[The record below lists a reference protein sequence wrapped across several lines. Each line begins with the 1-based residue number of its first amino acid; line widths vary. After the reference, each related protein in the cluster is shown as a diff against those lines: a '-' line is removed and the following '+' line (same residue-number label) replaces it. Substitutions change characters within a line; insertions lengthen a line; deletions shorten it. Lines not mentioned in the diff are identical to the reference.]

1 MEQETQGRSRW
12 SWGRMAAVA
21 SVPVLLVVAAAA
33 APDGFA
39 LKEERSR
46 GRFVLPA
53 TPVMFKFILAGLGI
67 LALLVALWSIVQAA
81 RSIRGRRHATWS
93 DRTRQLFVFVVGVG
107 LVFALVSLV
116 RHIDSSERTAAPPGA
131 APSPAP
137 ADFASHSR
145 SLGLVLTLLAGA
157 LLVGGA
163 LALLRLVRPDRLARA
178 EDRAAR
184 TLAEE
189 IRAGI
194 EDLRSIA
201 DPRTA
206 VIACY
211 ARMVRALAASG
222 LRPSRSDTPL
232 ELLRR
237 VLLDQRVAER
247 SVRRLTELFEMAK
260 FSQHPV
266 DEDMRAA
273 ALDALEDVRSQLWAS
288 ERTTGLVLAGTG

>member
-1 MEQETQGRSRW
+1 
-12 SWGRMAAVA
+12 
-21 SVPVLLVVAAAA
+21 
-33 APDGFA
+33 
-39 LKEERSR
+39 
-46 GRFVLPA
+46 
-53 TPVMFKFILAGLGI
+53 
-67 LALLVALWSIVQAA
+67 
-81 RSIRGRRHATWS
+81 
-93 DRTRQLFVFVVGVG
+93 VFVVGVG
-107 LVFALVSLV
+107 VIFALVALV
-116 RHIDSSERTAAPPGA
+116 RRIDTSDRTAAPPDA

-145 SLGLVLTLLAGA
+145 SLGLVLTLLAGV

-163 LALLRLVRPDRLARA
+163 LALLRLVRPERPLDAG
-178 EDRAAR
+178 DRAAR
-184 TLAEE
+184 NLAEE

-194 EDLRSIA
+194 EDLHSIA

-222 LRPSRSDTPL
+222 LRPSRADTPL

-237 VLLDQRVAER
+237 VLLERQVAER
-247 SVRRLTELFEMAK
+247 SVRRLTGLFETAK

-266 DEDMRAA
+266 DEQMRLA

-288 ERTTGLVLAGTG
+288 ERTTGLVLAGAG